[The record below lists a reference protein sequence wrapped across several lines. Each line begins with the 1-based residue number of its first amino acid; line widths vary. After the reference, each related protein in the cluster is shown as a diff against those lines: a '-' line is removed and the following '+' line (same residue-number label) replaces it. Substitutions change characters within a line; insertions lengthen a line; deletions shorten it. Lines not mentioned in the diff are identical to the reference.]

1 MVDSFSINLK
11 TSKDATLSMMYWAF
25 TTLSTVGLG
34 DYYPVSYS
42 ERFLAA
48 FGFLIGVAI
57 FAYVMGNFLDV
68 MIVMKDINEDLED
81 GNGLANFIGMLKNFN
96 GGDPISIKLK
106 ENLENY
112 FDYRWNNNKN
122 WSIESESDI

>member
-1 MVDSFSINLK
+1 MDITACFRWPHINL
-11 TSKDATLSMMYWAF
+11 DL
-25 TTLSTVGLG
+25 VG
-34 DYYPVSYS
+34 
-42 ERFLAA
+42 A

-96 GGDPISIKLK
+96 KGDPISIKLK
-106 ENLENY
+106 EHQLIT
-112 FDYRWNNNKN
+112 KN
-122 WSIESESDI
+122 SRIAINRQFWQLAPSIAQSDNCKAGLTR

>member
-1 MVDSFSINLK
+1 
-11 TSKDATLSMMYWAF
+11 
-25 TTLSTVGLG
+25 
-34 DYYPVSYS
+34 
-42 ERFLAA
+42 
-48 FGFLIGVAI
+48 
-57 FAYVMGNFLDV
+57 MGNFLDV

-106 ENLENY
+106 ENLEDY

>member
-1 MVDSFSINLK
+1 MVDSFGINLK
-11 TSKDATLSMMYWAF
+11 NSKDATLSMMYWAF

-57 FAYVMGNFLDV
+57 FAYVMGNFLDL

-96 GGDPISIKLK
+96 KGDPISIKLK
-106 ENLENY
+106 EDLEDY

-122 WSIESESDI
+122 WSIESESDT